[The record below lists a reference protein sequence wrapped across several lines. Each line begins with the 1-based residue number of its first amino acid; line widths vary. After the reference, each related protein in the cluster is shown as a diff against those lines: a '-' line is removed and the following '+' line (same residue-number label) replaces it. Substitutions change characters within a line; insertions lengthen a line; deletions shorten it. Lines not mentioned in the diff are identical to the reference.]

1 MHLKIYMFINKID
14 QKPTIMNRHDAFFC
28 FTLLYFDRKWY
39 VSMNFVLVINE
50 IIFLMD
56 NK

>member
-1 MHLKIYMFINKID
+1 MFINKID

-28 FTLLYFDRKWY
+28 FTLLYFDRKLY